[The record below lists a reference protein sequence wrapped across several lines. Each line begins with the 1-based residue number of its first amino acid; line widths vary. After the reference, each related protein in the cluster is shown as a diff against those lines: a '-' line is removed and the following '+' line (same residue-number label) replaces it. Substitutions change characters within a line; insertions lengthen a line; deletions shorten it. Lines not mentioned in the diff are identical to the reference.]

1 MRRMLG
7 SSVAERELLDTSALC
22 GHLVPAGSV
31 YAFLAEH
38 RRRVFPD
45 ELFADLFPSGRG
57 RPSVPVD
64 VVASALVLKELEGL
78 SDRQAAAALS
88 RDIAWKAAC
97 GLALDA
103 AGFDASV
110 FVYWRRRLNASERP
124 HRIDEAVKEVAA
136 QTGVLAGR
144 ARRALDSTV
153 LDDAVATQ
161 DTVTQLVAAIRKV
174 RRLVPEACEVAV
186 DAHDYD
192 SAAKPDIAWDDELA
206 RDALVSALVAD
217 AINIIDCLPVSGLDE
232 DQERA
237 VALLALIA
245 GQDVEPGEE
254 PGTWRIAR
262 AVAKDRV
269 VSVVDDESRHAHKS
283 RGSYRDGYKGH
294 VACEPESGLVTA
306 NTVTP
311 GNAADGDVAAEL
323 LADEDAPVEV
333 LADAAYAGGATRADL
348 AEDGHTGVIKPLP
361 LRPAVPGGFD
371 RDDFVVDHDAGT
383 VTCPN
388 NHTVA
393 LSAKGHA
400 SFGRRCDGCPLR
412 ARCTTA
418 KTGRSVHVGPHDR
431 ELVAARAQAATPEF
445 AAAYPRR
452 SLVERSISWLLKD
465 GHRRCRY
472 RGVERNQLGF
482 SLRVAAVNLT
492 RLLNLGMHYDHGW
505 KMPATT

>member
-1 MRRMLG
+1 MLG
-7 SSVAERELLDTSALC
+7 SSVADRELLDTAALC

-45 ELFADLFPSGRG
+45 EMFADLFPSGRG
-57 RPSVPVD
+57 RPSVPAD
-64 VVASALVLKELEGL
+64 VIAAAFVLKELEGL

-97 GLALDA
+97 GMGLDEDS
-103 AGFDASV
+103 FDASV
-110 FVYWRRRLNASERP
+110 FVYWRRRLNDSERP
-124 HRIDEAVKEVAA
+124 HRIDEAVKTVAA
-136 QTGVLAGR
+136 QTGVLAGK

-174 RRLVPEACEVAV
+174 RRLVPEARQVV
-186 DAHDYD
+186 VGAHDYD
-192 SAAKPDIAWDDELA
+192 HGGKPDIAWDDEVA
-206 RDALVSALVAD
+206 CDALVSALVAD
-217 AINIIDCLPVSGLDE
+217 AIAIIDCLPVTGLDE
-232 DQERA
+232 EAERA

-245 GQDVEPGEE
+245 GQDVEPGEQ

-283 RGSYRDGYKGH
+283 RASYRDGYKGH
-294 VACEPESGLVTA
+294 IACEPETGLVTA

-311 GNAADGDVAAEL
+311 GNTGDGDVAVEL
-323 LADEDAPVEV
+323 LEGEDEPVEV
-333 LADAAYAGGATRADL
+333 LADSAYGGGATRSDL
-348 AEDGHTGVIKPLP
+348 DEAGHTAVIKPLP

-371 RDDFVVDHDAGT
+371 RDDFAVCHDAGT
-383 VTCPN
+383 VTCPAG
-388 NHTVA
+388 HTVA
-393 LSAKGHA
+393 ISAKGHA
-400 SFGRRCDGCPLR
+400 TFGRRCDGCPLR
-412 ARCTTA
+412 DRCTTSRS
-418 KTGRSVHVGPHDR
+418 GRSLRIGRHDR

-445 AAAYPRR
+445 AATYPRR
-452 SLVERSISWLLKD
+452 SLAERSISWLMKD

-472 RGVERNQLGF
+472 RGVKRNQLGL

-505 KMPATT
+505 QMPATT